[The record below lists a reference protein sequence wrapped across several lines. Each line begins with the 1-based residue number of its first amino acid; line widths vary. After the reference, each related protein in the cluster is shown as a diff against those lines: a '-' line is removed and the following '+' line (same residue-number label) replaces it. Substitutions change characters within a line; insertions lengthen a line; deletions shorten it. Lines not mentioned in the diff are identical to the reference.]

1 MALVTCPFCKEKFNR
16 EKEEFVQIASRRYAH
31 PHCYQKS
38 IEDAEKNAQDYHTL
52 TLLIRNLF
60 KLERLTP
67 LIEKQIKD
75 LYEKNNYSYMGIVKS
90 LIYFYQVQGNSTD
103 KSNGGIGIVPY
114 VYDKAMSYFDELEKI
129 KQNNKDKIFTN
140 EKETVVIP
148 VPTVRKRSRNLPFA
162 FLMEE
167 DNNGETE

>member
-75 LYEKNNYSYMGIVKS
+75 LNEKNN
-90 LIYFYQVQGNSTD
+90 
-103 KSNGGIGIVPY
+103 
-114 VYDKAMSYFDELEKI
+114 
-129 KQNNKDKIFTN
+129 
-140 EKETVVIP
+140 
-148 VPTVRKRSRNLPFA
+148 
-162 FLMEE
+162 
-167 DNNGETE
+167 